1 MHCRIHSPDHRSDHK
16 PIEIE
21 VDFGSAIESPARE
34 KRLYRNADWVRIK
47 RRILDK
53 IGDGSVLSRIVE
65 PDLLD
70 FAASSFT
77 DQVEAVLEEEVPRA
91 KASPYAKRWWTEELS
106 MLRDD
111 LTMKRNR
118 VTSMRRQG
126 EDVTEA
132 IRATQTTRRLYHDEI
147 NRQKKQH
154 WKDFLNDPENIW
166 KAARYAKGANA
177 TASIPDL
184 KDGEHEYCT
193 DEEKAG
199 VLMSTFFPKQ
209 PDPVQAGER
218 PRQQSAQRENLT
230 WPLLI
235 KHEVE
240 RAIFKS
246 SPDKSPG
253 SDGITFRVWR
263 ELWPAVGDHILW
275 LYSNS
280 LDLGHVLK
288 AWKIAK
294 IVTIRKPGKADYI
307 VPKAFRPISLL

>member
-1 MHCRIHSPDHRSDHK
+1 VHCRIHDPDYGSDHK

-21 VDFGSAIESPARE
+21 VDFRSAIEPPARG
-34 KRLYRNADWVRIK
+34 KRLYKNADWERIK

-53 IGDGSVLSRIVE
+53 IGDGSVLSRIIE
-65 PDLLD
+65 PELLD

-177 TASIPDL
+177 TASILDL

-209 PDPVQAGER
+209 PDPV
-218 PRQQSAQRENLT
+218 
-230 WPLLI
+230 
-235 KHEVE
+235 
-240 RAIFKS
+240 
-246 SPDKSPG
+246 
-253 SDGITFRVWR
+253 
-263 ELWPAVGDHILW
+263 
-275 LYSNS
+275 
-280 LDLGHVLK
+280 
-288 AWKIAK
+288 
-294 IVTIRKPGKADYI
+294 
-307 VPKAFRPISLL
+307 

>member
-1 MHCRIHSPDHRSDHK
+1 
-16 PIEIE
+16 
-21 VDFGSAIESPARE
+21 
-34 KRLYRNADWVRIK
+34 LYRNADWERIK
-47 RRILDK
+47 RKILDK

-65 PDLLD
+65 PELLD

-77 DQVEAVLEEEVPRA
+77 DQVEAVLEEGVPRA
-91 KASPYAKRWWTEELS
+91 KASPYAKRWWTKELS

-111 LTMKRNR
+111 LTMELNR
-118 VTSMRRQG
+118 VTNMRRQG

-184 KDGEHEYCT
+184 KDGENEYCT

-209 PDPVQAGER
+209 PDLVEVGVR
-218 PRQQSAQRENLT
+218 SRQHSAQRENPT
-230 WPLLI
+230 WPLLT

-240 RAIFKS
+240 RAIFQEQS
-246 SPDKSPG
+246 G
-253 SDGITFRVWR
+253 
-263 ELWPAVGDHILW
+263 
-275 LYSNS
+275 
-280 LDLGHVLK
+280 
-288 AWKIAK
+288 
-294 IVTIRKPGKADYI
+294 
-307 VPKAFRPISLL
+307 